1 MDKDIEEL
9 NYIINQLILIDI
21 YRTFHLAT
29 AIYTFLPYSHG
40 TFTKIVHILGHK
52 TNFNKY

>member
-1 MDKDIEEL
+1 MDNDIEEL

-21 YRTFHLAT
+21 YRTLHLAT